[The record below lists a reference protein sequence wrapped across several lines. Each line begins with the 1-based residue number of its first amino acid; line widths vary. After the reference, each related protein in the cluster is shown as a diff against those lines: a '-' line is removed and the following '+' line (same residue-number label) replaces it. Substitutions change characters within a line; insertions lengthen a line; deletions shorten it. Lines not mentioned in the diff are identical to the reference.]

1 MNKKS
6 TSVTLTGG
14 AGFNFEDY
22 VAAYFMIHLLS
33 NVPPIDTGFGVVVS
47 VDFQVSESGW
57 LLDDLLIT
65 GKGNEELLRRLSIS
79 VKRDKQVTKNE
90 FPPHFVE
97 AIWKQWLET
106 QSNPFVKDQDL
117 LCLAVGKM
125 ADTVKEA
132 WDEMLSQALSTSPDR
147 MAERLSP
154 QSTSNSKIQKNIFNS
169 LHCQK
174 NLKQENNTEDVD
186 TARLLKHVRLLHF
199 DFQSSQSSDKKEGIK
214 LCRDCLSSG
223 SIDEAKELWDKL
235 VEIAADL
242 RTRGGTIDR
251 TQLIKKLHKFK
262 LTEFPDFRSDW
273 NILQKVSEDGIAG
286 VRTEIGHGVVI
297 SREAIINQINHK
309 LNNLRIQVMLGESG
323 SGKSAL
329 AKTIAGSRIYDKVI
343 WFNNENLNGQ
353 GLHQVSRKLGLQHD
367 LTKLLPAAGNL
378 KALLVLDAVEKFSK
392 DCLRNTAKLIDSLNL
407 DEEGS
412 RWFVLLTV
420 QPLNWMNIQQE
431 LHLNGLKLSKEI
443 VTMVELPDQQELTP
457 VFHKLPTIKPLML
470 RPGLQRL
477 LRNFKIL
484 DWIARALDNQQPAL
498 SYWVSESDLINWLW
512 NSWVKTG
519 KEQYVRA
526 GLLKKI
532 GEKEAQSFAGGVPLH
547 DLTSDE
553 NRVLAELEGSQL
565 LRVKEERVYFTH
577 DLLGDWSRL
586 HKLIGLNELERA
598 ETLKIL
604 AEIPRWHHAV
614 RLYGLRILEQELDST
629 RWFKLY
635 QQLSG
640 ASTHGSVAADI
651 ILEAV
656 ALSTNASILLECV
669 WPHLS
674 TENGV
679 LLNKLIKRFRHV
691 ASFPDHIVQ
700 SSTND
705 DDLKIWFAASF
716 RIPYWP
722 YWGPM
727 LTFLHSHAEEV
738 KKIAFHSISELCL
751 LWLSQIPVEISHG
764 TAFPWRRE
772 AAELALLAA
781 REVQGLKAEDVS
793 FHDGHDDAPYEA
805 FLYAAPEFPEKVS
818 ALALEL
824 AQRRPPAPEIQ
835 QRSEE
840 IVRRRSEEHKKRLK
854 EDTEY
859 REQFEDRAK
868 IPHIFSPG
876 PRLAP
881 WPDGPADRIDEAF
894 RKACIKTK
902 ALYFL
907 MKYRPEVAKEVL
919 LALCIEPPRYQYYQ
933 NDPLKTFKFATSVD
947 YEGNFFLHRPFLL
960 FLQTSPIAAIEVI
973 VKLVNFATER
983 WLDLYR
989 AHPGNGVDNDIN
1001 EEQTIDLWIGDNKYK
1016 WIGNNQ
1022 IFGWYRSY
1030 LISANYVVS
1039 VLMALEKWFYDE
1051 VDAGRDITKW
1061 VNKIFKE
1068 SRSTAFVGVFVALAK
1083 KQPELLLNCLRPIL
1097 SIWQIFS
1104 WDLQLIHSG
1113 WGIPLYGLNIGEK
1126 TFNMIKDWD
1135 QLPHR
1140 KIKILDQ
1147 VIELMLSNH
1156 EFRIYLKKI
1165 KRKWRK
1171 ALNHMNDRKDFEL
1184 LIEYL
1189 NPDNYKPSNNK
1200 TNNTFLFEWPEHLRD
1215 YIKINAERSS
1225 YNMTIIN
1232 FPIHCQQILDDN
1244 QPLDSENLEQH
1255 WEMLQDIADSFETQD
1270 QEAELHYNAVMSGIA
1285 VLVSLHSDWLRKE
1298 PEKEQWCKNQIQQII
1313 TKKHSIKQFNIPDSN
1328 LEINWLNF
1336 FGEIAV
1342 CYLVENTSDKQAK
1355 DFLFQSVFAP
1365 HYSPI
1370 KRVCKVSFQKRLKL
1384 GEEFRRILNLCK
1396 LWSGIRCAIIK
1407 CQQLNIQSVRLQ
1419 EWPKE
1424 VYQSFKNC
1432 TLQVSP
1438 IPLCEIAAKSKDI
1451 IREAENEYSIEH
1463 REDPYASFIGAPLTP
1478 VQFEKIANRN
1488 HSGLDWQVLQAAYSW
1503 IPDLDEA
1510 ANEDERKQWIA
1521 IQREL
1526 LELEL
1531 TYLRNEERKP
1541 NGEIHGTPY
1550 EFEFWVFSL
1559 IARLIPKLKA
1569 DEKPEEFWKPILD
1582 LGASA
1587 HYWIDRFLCSWFKEG
1602 LNVAASTQVFA
1613 DHWCSMILYALSSP
1627 LWRNDDSVPCYH
1639 RLTELHIQL
1648 MGLGFCAEVIGQQE
1662 YSDMITELIPLY
1674 EKWAGEWLNKII
1686 TAKAFAAFILKPAAK
1701 QMIIPGIK
1709 WLNKGINQIHL
1720 SQWKFY
1726 SLSESLLSVLWSCW
1740 KKYRPEVESKSD
1752 VKSAFLDI
1760 LNLLISQN
1768 DENALELRDQIIQ
1781 STASMHD

>member
-6 TSVTLTGG
+6 TSVALTGG
-14 AGFNFEDY
+14 AGFEFEDY
-22 VAAYFMIHLLS
+22 IAAYFMIHLLS

-79 VKRDKQVTKNE
+79 VKRDKQVTRNG

-117 LCLAVGKM
+117 LCLAVGKIS
-125 ADTVKEA
+125 DTVKEA
-132 WDEMLSQALSTSPDR
+132 WDEMLKQALRTCPER
-147 MAERLSP
+147 MVKRLSP
-154 QSTSNSKIQKNIFNS
+154 QSKSNSKIQKNIFNS
-169 LHCQK
+169 LHCPK
-174 NLKQENNTEDVD
+174 NFKQMHNIEDVD

-199 DFQSSQSSDKKEGIK
+199 DFHSPQSNDEKKVIQ
-214 LCRDCLSSG
+214 LCRDCISSG

-235 VEIAADL
+235 VAIAADL
-242 RTRGGTIDR
+242 RSKGGTIDR
-251 TQLIKKLHKFK
+251 TQLIRKLHKFK
-262 LTEFPDFRSDW
+262 LIEFPDLRSDW
-273 NILQKVSEDGIAG
+273 TILQKVSEDGMSA

-329 AKTIAGSRIYDKVI
+329 AKTIAGSRKYDKVV
-343 WFNNENLNGQ
+343 WFNTENLNGQ

-407 DEEGS
+407 DEEGA

-457 VFHKLPTIKPLML
+457 VFHKLPTIEPLML

-519 KEQYVRA
+519 KEKYNRA

-553 NRVLAELEGSQL
+553 NRVLEELEGSQL

-727 LTFLHSHAEEV
+727 LTFLHAHAEEV

-835 QRSEE
+835 QRFEE
-840 IVRRRSEEHKKRLK
+840 SDRRRSEKHKKRLK
-854 EDTEY
+854 EDSEY
-859 REQFEDRAK
+859 RERFECRSQV
-868 IPHIFSPG
+868 PPNLSRG
-876 PRLAP
+876 PRLDP
-881 WPDGPADRIDEAF
+881 WPDGPSDRIDEAF
-894 RKACIKTK
+894 RKACMKTK

-907 MKYRPEVAKEVL
+907 MKYRPEVVQEVF
-919 LALCIEPPRYQYYQ
+919 LALSIEPPRDQYEQ
-933 NDPLKTFKFATSVD
+933 MAPFELLEFGTSD
-947 YEGNFFLHRPFLL
+947 DNGEIIFLHRPFLL
-960 FLQTSPIAAIEVI
+960 FLQTSPTEAIELI

-989 AHPGNGVDNDIN
+989 AHPGSGVDNDIN
-1001 EEQTIDLWIGDNKYK
+1001 EEKTIDLWIGDNKYK
-1016 WIGNNQ
+1016 WTGNYRV
-1022 IFGWYRSY
+1022 FGWYRSHR
-1030 LISANYVVS
+1030 IDAKYVIS
-1039 VLMALEKWFYDE
+1039 VLMALETWFYDE

-1061 VNKIFKE
+1061 VKKIFKD

-1083 KQPELLLNCLRPIL
+1083 KQPELLLNCLMPIL

-1104 WDLQLIHSG
+1104 WDIQLIQSD
-1113 WGIPLYGLNIGEK
+1113 IPLYVYGLSIGEK
-1126 TFNMIKDWD
+1126 AFNMVRDWN

-1147 VIELMLSNH
+1147 VIKLMLSNKD
-1156 EFRIYLKKI
+1156 FRTDLKKI
-1165 KRKWRK
+1165 IKKWRK
-1171 ALNHMNDRKDFEL
+1171 ALKHTKDRKNLEL
-1184 LIEYL
+1184 TIERL
-1189 NPDNYKPSNNK
+1189 NPANYKSSNNK
-1200 TNNTFLFEWPEHLRD
+1200 ANNMFLFEWPEYLRD
-1215 YIKINAERSS
+1215 SIKIHTERSS
-1225 YNMTIIN
+1225 HTMNIIN
-1232 FPIHCQQILDDN
+1232 FSIHCQQILEDN
-1244 QPLDSENLEQH
+1244 QPLDSDSLERH
-1255 WEMLQDIADSFETQD
+1255 WEMLKYIADSLETQD
-1270 QEAELHYNAVMSGIA
+1270 QEVELHQNAVMGGIA
-1285 VLVSLHSDWLRKE
+1285 VLISLHSNWLRMG
-1298 PEKEQWCKNQIQQII
+1298 PEKEQWCKHQIQQII
-1313 TKKHSIKQFNIPDSN
+1313 TKKHSIKQFNTTYSN
-1328 LEINWLNF
+1328 LELNWLNF
-1336 FGEIAV
+1336 FG
-1342 CYLVENTSDKQAK
+1342 
-1355 DFLFQSVFAP
+1355 
-1365 HYSPI
+1365 
-1370 KRVCKVSFQKRLKL
+1370 
-1384 GEEFRRILNLCK
+1384 
-1396 LWSGIRCAIIK
+1396 
-1407 CQQLNIQSVRLQ
+1407 
-1419 EWPKE
+1419 
-1424 VYQSFKNC
+1424 
-1432 TLQVSP
+1432 
-1438 IPLCEIAAKSKDI
+1438 
-1451 IREAENEYSIEH
+1451 
-1463 REDPYASFIGAPLTP
+1463 
-1478 VQFEKIANRN
+1478 
-1488 HSGLDWQVLQAAYSW
+1488 
-1503 IPDLDEA
+1503 
-1510 ANEDERKQWIA
+1510 
-1521 IQREL
+1521 
-1526 LELEL
+1526 
-1531 TYLRNEERKP
+1531 
-1541 NGEIHGTPY
+1541 
-1550 EFEFWVFSL
+1550 
-1559 IARLIPKLKA
+1559 
-1569 DEKPEEFWKPILD
+1569 
-1582 LGASA
+1582 
-1587 HYWIDRFLCSWFKEG
+1587 
-1602 LNVAASTQVFA
+1602 
-1613 DHWCSMILYALSSP
+1613 
-1627 LWRNDDSVPCYH
+1627 
-1639 RLTELHIQL
+1639 
-1648 MGLGFCAEVIGQQE
+1648 
-1662 YSDMITELIPLY
+1662 
-1674 EKWAGEWLNKII
+1674 
-1686 TAKAFAAFILKPAAK
+1686 
-1701 QMIIPGIK
+1701 
-1709 WLNKGINQIHL
+1709 
-1720 SQWKFY
+1720 
-1726 SLSESLLSVLWSCW
+1726 
-1740 KKYRPEVESKSD
+1740 
-1752 VKSAFLDI
+1752 
-1760 LNLLISQN
+1760 
-1768 DENALELRDQIIQ
+1768 
-1781 STASMHD
+1781 